1 MDSWR
6 TAIVDARDGHI
17 RLRGYDLL
25 PLMAERTFT
34 DTIFLLH
41 QGRLPSLA
49 ERALLD
55 AILIGVADHGPGAP
69 SCATARLAISGNR
82 QSLSAA
88 VAAGLLAVGDD
99 HGGAGLGCMEQ
110 IAEGVALAKSQQL
123 TLDEAAQRLVADAR
137 ARGERLPGFGH
148 RVHTTDPRTGL
159 LFDMAE
165 RGGIAGDGLAF
176 VRAMETAIA
185 AAVKPLPINIDGA
198 LAAVLH
204 DMGFTAAF
212 GRFVFLIGRV
222 AGLTAEVAE
231 ELTREK
237 PMRIRIPVAY
247 DGVAPR
253 DIE

>member
-6 TAIVDARDGHI
+6 TSIVDASDGHI
-17 RLRGYDLL
+17 RIRGYDLL
-25 PLMAERTFT
+25 PLMSERTFT

-49 ERALLD
+49 ERGLLD
-55 AILIGVADHGPGAP
+55 AILTGVADHGPGAP
-69 SCATARLAISGNR
+69 SCATARLAVSGNR

-110 IAEGVALAKSQQL
+110 IAEGIALAKTQQI
-123 TLDEAAQRLVADAR
+123 TLDEAAQRVVADAR
-137 ARGERLPGFGH
+137 ARGKRLPGFGH
-148 RVHTTDPRTGL
+148 RVHTTDPRTAL
-159 LFDMAE
+159 LFGMAE
-165 RGGIAGDGLAF
+165 QGRIAGDGIAF
-176 VRAMETAIA
+176 VRAMEQAIA

-204 DMGFTAAF
+204 DMGFAPAF

-253 DIE
+253 EME